1 MPLDP
6 NQLIQTQ
13 VTHQQVPVVDDGQGN
28 YNISPVAFPVRDNS
42 GANNPTLL
50 VPNFDIIREVKTTI
64 STNITPLS
72 GLHGYLENQL
82 VILTAQTVSTENG
95 SYYVHAGEWDK
106 KVSYVYDGTENDNV
120 EGSYPDGADH
130 YRKGY
135 SHGEVSDFLR
145 EKLSTSI
152 NFGKVGGPLH
162 RWFSTT
168 DSVNIGGSGSDKTVF
183 IDPFAY
189 GSSDRGSVASYG
201 PVDPSNSASASSP
214 LVNERKMAQWMISNH
229 HTEVDSVQFKSP
241 YVRDYPFAINSPYK
255 STPNSG
261 GFDYDS
267 AYYAESYP
275 LDSWR
280 IGLSGI
286 STPDLRP
293 FCSESLYYQRENGY
307 HNNITLDATDVNMLG
322 RQHVSILHH
331 LDTTDSAATPLT
343 SYVKYRGDLLK
354 AELDLVANQTL
365 ADGQMIIVSD
375 TQGTVTKYYY
385 KERVNGSIS
394 SISPHSGG
402 GWSATNLLWAAGSGT
417 VLNIY
422 VSATAYV
429 PFTPPTGMSSA
440 VAISALTSDCQLI
453 PVPFT
458 IPSNPIDRAAFLSTL
473 NVLFVY
479 NSIVDQSISA
489 NQSDKIRSK
498 KTFIHLPSP
507 ITLMD
512 GQQFELDVS
521 LPMVSEQRAFPF
533 STLGSLSGYMNYVSQ
548 PRAYV
553 LGGMWKQYSGS
564 VDFPMK
570 VNSLTASGATATL
583 TSDGHGIADS
593 TCTISVTGSSN
604 GAFNG
609 TFTAVNVNANTL
621 TYTMYS
627 PVSGS
632 AAGAIEVSRVINVG
646 NLVVASLTASAGT
659 ATLTTTTEHGLLVSS
674 SPSAKLTLSG
684 SSSSYFNGTFVMTV
698 TAPKVMTFAVSLSAP
713 SLASGSPYIISGS
726 FVTTPGNHIDGLTER
741 SNNYLFSAMPEV
753 EYATQT
759 NMCHQR
765 RMNTSDFVATD
776 NRVLLA
782 SVYPTS
788 INTFAWRMDNDPQVK
803 LMKWSVMSLYST
815 VGSAAYMGY
824 MANRS
829 SYEKVKPWMGSTT
842 MGLSDSSISYETSL
856 YTGSPFDSFIAART
870 RVQFPSTLIPS
881 DTSAA
886 GDIGSLTIQ
895 ARKAFIE
902 SMDAFESTRVGFVNF
917 SDGLVHG
924 FGNVSLGYD
933 DNGSHAGDTTLA
945 TGFDNGILRFNT
957 FAVPN
962 PSATKQERWITKA
975 IYTPAAVVN
984 ATGNTEI
991 LVDDDYNGVSSVFKT
1006 YLAGNLLNQ
1015 SYDVNGGTR
1024 YVDDHLNPTTD
1035 PSYPFGIGNSNNI
1048 YKFLKKS
1055 FSGAIIANDFALQM
1069 ADWYSPIPNV
1079 PSSGLYGDTRDF
1091 WTRFHLSGSTSATSM
1106 CNFWQMTWT
1115 PFAKIFSTDN
1125 IIPTEW
1131 ILNNTTDYS
1140 TILGS
1145 ASMYATFVLA
1155 CGSNP
1160 ILLKYLN
1167 SGFNEAFAS
1176 VNTQNSSLATQEYI
1190 RNYVAG
1196 YANRLPLREYNSFRV
1211 GVIGGTLATASTDP
1225 HCIRIY
1231 DYSLRDYTNQYIGT
1245 LPDSNYAKYID
1256 DNFYLRNSTEYGSS
1270 VVAYDANDSHVYFN
1284 GTGISSVGLI
1294 SITDNTQWL
1303 VGGNASFSVNGYV
1316 ITASLSIS
1324 DSAHFIVGGTS
1335 LATATNIVNLI
1346 NSVVSSDLTNIH
1358 ASNYGGYSTTIRLTV
1373 SESVGSVGNSY
1384 TLSYTPA
1391 SSGHIAA
1398 TVTGFTGGIDANTSN
1413 LHTKI
1418 DVSGQSFIANRDFYE
1433 STMRFSYIRVH
1444 MRMVFSESA
1453 GRWLTTDYRQCP
1465 TSYLTPS
1472 VGNQAYSYKAK
1483 SLVSPSGEYIPVT
1496 ASQVSSFTNKDYL
1509 WEVPACF
1516 DPNKSFVDL
1525 WCTPY
1530 SAMNPLDMRRSC
1542 LPFLTST
1549 FPYDDNGNLESA
1561 LVSGLDSSS
1570 VSPYL
1575 MAGLSTP
1582 VSSISFITPAD
1593 VNGSSITPRTSLN
1606 AFQPNLWDFYWHIRP
1621 ATSAMSGCDIP
1632 SPTTR
1637 TGGVPSNPTLHN
1649 MFAFPPMINSASSPN
1664 YMIPWSVDMSKN
1676 WLLHVTPTTYDAAIV
1691 GGDNTRSSFTVID
1704 SASRSGNSYDANR

>member
-28 YNISPVAFPVRDNS
+28 YNISPIAFPVRDNS
-42 GANNPTLL
+42 GDANPTLL
-50 VPNFDIIREVKTTI
+50 VPNFEILREVKTVV

-72 GLHGYLENQL
+72 GLHGYSDNQL
-82 VILTAQTVSTENG
+82 VVLTAQTVSSENG
-95 SYYVHAGEWDK
+95 AYYVHATEWNK

-120 EGSYPDGADH
+120 EGSYSDGSDH

-135 SHGEVSDFLR
+135 SQTEVSSFLR
-145 EKLSTSI
+145 DKLSTSI
-152 NFGKVGGPLH
+152 NFGKVGGALH
-162 RWFSTT
+162 RWFSTNE
-168 DSVNIGGSGSDKTVF
+168 SVNIGGSGSDKSVF
-183 IDPFAY
+183 IDSFGY
-189 GSSDRGSVASYG
+189 GSSYRGAVSSYG
-201 PVDPSNSASASSP
+201 PVDPSNSASASAP

-229 HTEVDSVQFKSP
+229 HTEVDSSQFKAP
-241 YVRDYPFAINSPYK
+241 YVRDYPFAMNSPYK
-255 STPNSG
+255 SSPNSG
-261 GFDYDS
+261 GFDYD
-267 AYYAESYP
+267 AEYYASTAT
-275 LDSWR
+275 LNSWR
-280 IGLSGI
+280 IGLSGTP
-286 STPDLRP
+286 TPDLRP

-307 HNNITLDATDVNMLG
+307 HNNITLDATDSNMLG

-331 LDTTDSAATPLT
+331 LDTTDSAPTPLT

-354 AELDLVANQTL
+354 AELDLVANKPL
-365 ADGQMIIVSD
+365 ADGKMVIVSD
-375 TQGTVTKYYY
+375 TQGTLTKYYY
-385 KERVNGSIS
+385 KERLNGSIS
-394 SISPHSGG
+394 SISPYSGG
-402 GWSATNLLWAAGSGT
+402 TWSSTNLLWSAGTGASI
-417 VLNIY
+417 NIY
-422 VSATAYV
+422 VSATGYIAL
-429 PFTPPTGMSSA
+429 TPPGEFDTTT
-440 VAISALTSDCQLI
+440 AISALTAQCQLI

-458 IPSNPIDRAAFLSTL
+458 VPSNPVDRAAFLSTL

-479 NSIVDQSISA
+479 NSIVDQSISS

-564 VDFPMK
+564 TDFPMK
-570 VNSLTASGATATL
+570 VNSLSASGTTATL
-583 TSDGHGIADS
+583 TSDGHGITDS
-593 TCTISVTGSSN
+593 TCTISVTGSTN
-604 GAFNG
+604 PVFNG
-609 TFTAVNVNANTL
+609 TFTATNATTNTL
-621 TYTMYS
+621 TYTIYS
-627 PVSGS
+627 AFSGS
-632 AAGAIEVSRVINVG
+632 ATGTIKVSRVIDVG
-646 NLVVASLTASAGT
+646 NLVVSSLTVSAGT
-659 ATLTTTTEHGLLVSS
+659 ATLTTTTEHGLPVTS
-674 SPSAKLTLSG
+674 SPSAKLTLVG
-684 SSSSYFNGTFVMTV
+684 STSSYFNGTFIMTV
-698 TAPKVMTFAVSLSAP
+698 TAPKVMTFPISSLAP
-713 SLASGSPYIISGS
+713 STSTGSRIVSGS
-726 FVTTPGNHIDGLTER
+726 FVTTPGNHTDGLTER

-759 NMCHQR
+759 NMYHQR
-765 RMNTSDFVATD
+765 RMTTSDFTASD
-776 NRVLLA
+776 SRVLLA

-803 LMKWSVMSLYST
+803 LMKWSVMSLYAS

-829 SYEKVKPWMGSTT
+829 SYEKVKTYIGSTT
-842 MGLSDSSISYETSL
+842 MGLSDSSISYETPL
-856 YTGSPFDSFIAART
+856 YTGSAFDAFIPART
-870 RVQFPSTLIPS
+870 RVEFPSTLIPS
-881 DTSAA
+881 DSV
-886 GDIGSLTIQ
+886 GDTGSLTIQ
-895 ARKAFIE
+895 ARKAFLE
-902 SMDAFESTRVGFVNF
+902 SMDAFESTRVGVVNF
-917 SDGLVHG
+917 SDGLVHL
-924 FGNVSLGYD
+924 FGSASLGYN
-933 DNGSHAGDTTLA
+933 DNGSHATDTSIA
-945 TGFDNGILRFNT
+945 TGFDDGILVLHT
-957 FAVPN
+957 VAVPN
-962 PSATKQERWITKA
+962 STTSKQERWLTKA

-991 LVDDDYNGVSSVFKT
+991 LVDDVYNGVSTVFKT
-1006 YLAGNLLNQ
+1006 YLAGTLTNA
-1015 SYDVNGGTR
+1015 SYDVNGGNR
-1024 YVDDHLNPTTD
+1024 YVKDQLNPVAD
-1035 PSYPFGIGNSNNI
+1035 PSYSFGIGNSNNI

-1055 FSGAIIANDFALQM
+1055 FSGAMIANDFALQM
-1069 ADWYSPIPNV
+1069 GDWYSPIPNV
-1079 PSSGLYGDTRDF
+1079 SGDTRDF
-1091 WTRFHLSGSTSATSM
+1091 STRFQLSASTSAASM
-1106 CNFWQMTWT
+1106 CNFWQMAWT

-1125 IIPTEW
+1125 IIPSEW
-1131 ILNNTTDYS
+1131 ILNNTADYS

-1145 ASMYATFVLA
+1145 ASMYATLVLA

-1211 GVIGGTLATASTDP
+1211 GVVGGLLATASTDP
-1225 HCIRIY
+1225 HSIRIY
-1231 DYSLRDYTNQYIGT
+1231 DYSLRDYANQYVGT
-1245 LPDSNYAKYID
+1245 LPDANYAKYID
-1256 DNFYLRNSTEYGSS
+1256 DNFYLINSTGSIVS
-1270 VVAYDANDSHVYFN
+1270 YDANDSHVYFN
-1284 GTGISSVGLI
+1284 GTGVSAVGLI
-1294 SITDNTQWL
+1294 SIIDNTQWL
-1303 VGGNASFSVNGYV
+1303 VGGNSYFSIRGYV
-1316 ITASLSIS
+1316 ITADTSSTFN
-1324 DSAHFIVGGTS
+1324 HFTVG
-1335 LATATNIVNLI
+1335 ATALDTANNIVALI
-1346 NSVVSSDLTNIH
+1346 NSSTDSDLAYIH

-1373 SESVGSVGNSY
+1373 SESVGAAGNSY
-1384 TLSYTPA
+1384 TLTYHPA
-1391 SSGHIAA
+1391 STIAA
-1398 TVTGFTGGIDANTSN
+1398 TITPFSGGIDTNTSN

-1418 DVSGQSFIANRDFYE
+1418 DVSGQSFIANREFYE

-1444 MRMVFSESA
+1444 MRMIFSESA

-1483 SLVSPSGEYIPVT
+1483 SLVGPDGSYIPVT
-1496 ASQVSSFTNKDYL
+1496 PSQVSSFTNKDYL

-1516 DPNKSFVDL
+1516 DPNKSFAEL

-1530 SAMNPLDMRRSC
+1530 SAMNSLDMRRSC
-1542 LPFLTST
+1542 LPFLTNL
-1549 FPYDDNGNLESA
+1549 FPYDDNGNLESDLA
-1561 LVSGLDSSS
+1561 SGLDSTS

-1575 MAGLSTP
+1575 MSGLSNP

-1621 ATSAMSGCDIP
+1621 ATSAMAGCDIP
-1632 SPTTR
+1632 SPTAR
-1637 TGGVPSNPTLHN
+1637 VGGVPSNPTLHN
-1649 MFAFPPMINSASSPN
+1649 MFAFPPMISATSPN